1 MLKSAGVLPGFGLSL
16 GYTVFYL
23 SLVVL
28 IPLSTLFAKSATRSA
43 RRGGEVVNVPAP
55 RKVRCQAC
63 GAAGRP

>member
-28 IPLSTLFAKSATRSA
+28 IPLSTLFAKSATL
-43 RRGGEVVNVPAP
+43 GPA
-55 RKVRCQAC
+55 AFW
-63 GAAGRP
+63 